1 MGLFS
6 MYTGL
11 IYNDVFAKSV
21 NIFGSSWKTSNL
33 TYSYVQTITTDYM
46 LDPAKPDYEGKNI
59 IVRRVSY

>member
-1 MGLFS
+1 

-33 TYSYVQTITTDYM
+33 TYSYVQTITTDHM
-46 LDPAKPDYEGKNI
+46 LDPATADYEGKKFPLG
-59 IVRRVSY
+59 RVSY